1 MRIRPIELRRGRH
14 AQGHLWNTRR
24 TLAEEPIR
32 GKPGRRI
39 SALDILPQS
48 DIDGIVILRD
58 IPINVVQ
65 SAVADLNVNLAAEH
79 KEEIPD
85 HWNLT
90 MSSPG
95 DCNQIAGKFYI
106 LYYFRKQCFEK

>member
-14 AQGHLWNTRR
+14 AQCHLWNTRR

-48 DIDGIVILRD
+48 DIDGIVILRN
-58 IPINVVQ
+58 IPIDVIQ
-65 SAVADLNVNLAAEH
+65 TTVADLNINLAAEDQ
-79 KEEIPD
+79 EEVPEQ
-85 HWNLT
+85 WNPTQGL
-90 MSSPG
+90 
-95 DCNQIAGKFYI
+95 K
-106 LYYFRKQCFEK
+106 